1 MPGPGVRFRELS
13 ISPKFTPITPIGR
26 RQLLGLAAAV
36 VAIRPLAVI
45 ARASDMP
52 RIGWL
57 WSGRSANN
65 PNEVKG
71 LRQGLRD
78 LGYIEGK
85 NILIDY
91 RFGEGSEDRMN
102 DLAVEL
108 VRLQPDVLVVIG
120 PPALRALIKT
130 GTTIPIVAGTGD
142 LEKYVTSMARPGG
155 TITGQQDWV
164 GNLSGKRLQL
174 LKEAMPTLQRVGLV
188 TNPQFDTGESRQ
200 VEQIAASLGVVL
212 RTFPAG
218 VADEI
223 KPAIVALQKGGN
235 EAMIYDMTP
244 PLFAYQQEV
253 AELALHLKLPTISE
267 QPEFAEEGGLMS
279 YGASV
284 FDSAYREAYFVDRIL
299 KGAKPADLPVEHP
312 TKFELFI
319 NEKTANA
326 IGLMVPESLLIQAD
340 KVIE

>member
-1 MPGPGVRFRELS
+1 
-13 ISPKFTPITPIGR
+13 
-26 RQLLGLAAAV
+26 
-36 VAIRPLAVI
+36 
-45 ARASDMP
+45 
-52 RIGWL
+52 
-57 WSGRSANN
+57 
-65 PNEVKG
+65 
-71 LRQGLRD
+71 
-78 LGYIEGK
+78 
-85 NILIDY
+85 
-91 RFGEGSEDRMN
+91 
-102 DLAVEL
+102 
-108 VRLQPDVLVVIG
+108 
-120 PPALRALIKT
+120 LIKT

-188 TNPQFDTGESRQ
+188 TNPQFDTGESKQ

-223 KPAIVALQKGGN
+223 EPAIVALQKDGN

-267 QPEFAEEGGLMS
+267 QPEFAEEGGLIS

-299 KGAKPADLPVEHP
+299 KGAKPANLPVEHP

-319 NEKTANA
+319 NVKTAKVL
-326 IGLMVPESLLIQAD
+326 GLTVPESLLIQAD

>member
-1 MPGPGVRFRELS
+1 MFAKLDGMLPVR
-13 ISPKFTPITPIGR
+13 R
-26 RQLLGLAAAV
+26 RRFLAIAAAF
-36 VAIRPLAVI
+36 VAHSLGSVAH
-45 ARASDMP
+45 ASNPP

-65 PNEVKG
+65 PNEVRG
-71 LRQGLRD
+71 LQRGLKD

-85 NILIDY
+85 NIIIDY

-102 DLAVEL
+102 DFAAEL
-108 VRLQPDVLVVIG
+108 VGLQPDVLVVIG
-120 PPALRALIKT
+120 PPALVALIKT

-142 LEKYVTSMARPGG
+142 LDKFITSLARPGG

-174 LKEAMPTLQRVGLV
+174 LKEAIPSLRQVGLV
-188 TNPQFDTGESRQ
+188 TNPKFDTGESVQ
-200 VEQIAASLGVVL
+200 VEQVAASLGLVL
-212 RTFPAG
+212 RTIPAG

-223 KPAIVALQKGGN
+223 KPTIVGLKKDGV

-244 PLFAYQQEV
+244 PLFAYQREV
-253 AELALHLKLPTISE
+253 AELALNLKLPTISE
-267 QPEFAEEGGLMS
+267 QPEFAEEGGLIS
-279 YGASV
+279 YGAGA
-284 FDSAYREAYFVDRIL
+284 FDTAYREAYFVDRIL

-319 NEKTANA
+319 NVKTANA
-326 IGLMVPESLLIQAD
+326 LGLTVPESLLIQAD
-340 KVIE
+340 RLIE